1 MKMKAKVMNLMPL
14 EGFEVKKSW
23 GVTVGLGGVSP
34 ILGRLLPEVG
44 VSLGAKLHMVRSVF
58 RALGLIFRGIGLIP
72 TCGIARSNGKAV
84 TVAL

>member
-34 ILGRLLPEVG
+34 ILGRLQPEVG
-44 VSLGAKLHMVRSVF
+44 GKSRGKTAYGAVSFSRP
-58 RALGLIFRGIGLIP
+58 RAHFSRNWVD
-72 TCGIARSNGKAV
+72 SNVWYRA
-84 TVAL
+84 